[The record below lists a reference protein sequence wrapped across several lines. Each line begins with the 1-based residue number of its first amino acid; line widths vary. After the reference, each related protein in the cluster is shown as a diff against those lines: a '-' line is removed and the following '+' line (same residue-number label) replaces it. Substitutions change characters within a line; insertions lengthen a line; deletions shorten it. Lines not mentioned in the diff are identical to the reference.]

1 MINSSASQ
9 SHDRFAT
16 TRWSMV
22 MQLGD
27 RNSPEARD
35 ALGDLAQ
42 RYWYPVYAFVR
53 RRGQSPPTAEQ
64 VTRDLLR
71 RLLNDNDGKRQT
83 GSGHYRSYLLDR
95 VHSLLDDHWTVSASE
110 QDVHDVEFRAPPDL
124 ERRFLCDHIAPS
136 SPEQAFQRSF
146 ALVVLQRTLRRL
158 RDEAAQTGRADMCR
172 ALEPFLAR
180 DPASAD
186 YERIAMQLRTRKV
199 TLILALKRL
208 RQRLRELAA
217 LELSDTVSSADALAG
232 EQDALLSIL
241 GEITS

>member
-1 MINSSASQ
+1 MMSSHASQ
-9 SHDRFAT
+9 SQDRFST

-22 MQLGD
+22 MQLVD
-27 RNSPEARD
+27 KDSPLARD

-53 RRGQSPPTAEQ
+53 RRGQPPATAEQ

-71 RLLNDNDGKRQT
+71 RLVNENEGTQPIASR
-83 GSGHYRSYLLDR
+83 HYRSYLLDR
-95 VHSLLDDHWTVSASE
+95 VHALLDLSWTAGASE
-110 QDVHDVEFRAPPDL
+110 PDVPGSEFPSPTDL
-124 ERRFLCDHIAPS
+124 ERRFLRDHIAPS

-158 RDEAAQTGRADMCR
+158 RNEAADTGRADMCR

-180 DPASAD
+180 DPESGD
-186 YERIAMQLRTRKV
+186 YERIAIQLRTRKV

-217 LELSDTVSSADALAG
+217 LELSDTVSSADDLAS

-241 GEITS
+241 GELTA

>member
-1 MINSSASQ
+1 LRRPAG
-9 SHDRFAT
+9 
-16 TRWSMV
+16 RWSCSWS
-22 MQLGD
+22 QGF
-27 RNSPEARD
+27 AIGRD
-35 ALGDLAQ
+35 APGDLAQ

-53 RRGQSPPTAEQ
+53 RRGQPPQIAEQ

-71 RLLNDNDGKRQT
+71 RLVNDNTQQI
-83 GSGHYRSYLLDR
+83 GSGHYRNYLLGR
-95 VHSLLDDHWTVSASE
+95 VHALLDDNWTVSPSE
-110 QDVHDVEFRAPPDL
+110 RDVPGIEFPAPPDL
-124 ERRFLCDHIAPS
+124 ERRFLRDHIAPS

-158 RDEAAQTGRADMCR
+158 RDEAAETGRADMCR

-186 YERIAMQLRTRKV
+186 YERIAVQLRTRKV

-217 LELSDTVSSADALAG
+217 LELSDTVSSADALAS

-241 GEITS
+241 DEITS

>member
-1 MINSSASQ
+1 MMSSHASQ

-22 MQLGD
+22 MQLVD
-27 RNSPEARD
+27 KDSPLARD

-53 RRGQSPPTAEQ
+53 RRGHAPPMAEQ

-71 RLLNDNDGKRQT
+71 RLVNDSDGTQQI
-83 GSGHYRSYLLDR
+83 GSGHYRSYLLGR
-95 VHSLLDDHWTVSASE
+95 VHALLDDNWTVGPTE
-110 QDVHDVEFRAPPDL
+110 QDVPDIEFAAPPDL
-124 ERRFLCDHIAPS
+124 ERRFLRDHIAPS

-158 RDEAAQTGRADMCR
+158 RDEAAETGRADMCR

-186 YERIAMQLRTRKV
+186 YERIAAQLRTRKV

-217 LELSDTVSSADALAG
+217 LELSDTVSSADALAS

-241 GEITS
+241 GEMTP

>member
-1 MINSSASQ
+1 
-9 SHDRFAT
+9 
-16 TRWSMV
+16 MV
-22 MQLGD
+22 MQLVD
-27 RNSPEARD
+27 KDSPLARD

-53 RRGQSPPTAEQ
+53 RRGQPPPMAEQ

-71 RLLNDNDGKRQT
+71 RLVNDSDGTQRI
-83 GSGHYRSYLLDR
+83 GSGHYRSYLLGR
-95 VHSLLDDHWTVSASE
+95 VHALLDDNWTVGPTE
-110 QDVHDVEFRAPPDL
+110 QDVPGIEFPAPSDL
-124 ERRFLCDHIAPS
+124 ERRYLRDHIEPS
-136 SPEQAFQRSF
+136 SPECAFQRSF

-158 RDEAAQTGRADMCR
+158 RDEAAETGRADMCR

-186 YERIAMQLRTRKV
+186 YERIAVQLRTRKV

-217 LELSDTVSSADALAG
+217 LELSDTVSSADALAS

>member
-1 MINSSASQ
+1 MNSNASQ

-27 RNSPEARD
+27 RDPAEARD

-53 RRGQSPPTAEQ
+53 RRGQPPPMAEQ

-71 RLLNDNDGKRQT
+71 RLVSDNTQQI

-95 VHSLLDDHWTVSASE
+95 VHALLDDKWTVSPNE
-110 QDVHDVEFRAPPDL
+110 RDVRGIEFPAPPDL
-124 ERRFLCDHIAPS
+124 ERRYLRDHIAPS
-136 SPEQAFQRSF
+136 SPECAFQRSF
-146 ALVVLQRTLRRL
+146 ALVVLQRTLHRL

-180 DPASAD
+180 DPVSAD
-186 YERIAMQLRTRKV
+186 YERIAVQLRTRKV

-217 LELSDTVSSADALAG
+217 LELADTVSSADALAS